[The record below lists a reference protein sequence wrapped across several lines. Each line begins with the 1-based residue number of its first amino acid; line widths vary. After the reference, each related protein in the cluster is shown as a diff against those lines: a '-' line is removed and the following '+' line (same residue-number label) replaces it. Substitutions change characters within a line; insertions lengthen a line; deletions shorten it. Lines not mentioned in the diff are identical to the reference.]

1 MMIHKIQPENGSS
14 ITVPPRPLLDRRG
27 FGAMGLAWAV
37 PFLWHRQLAAQEPPE
52 EIGEALEGIR
62 KRAKLPG
69 LIAGHF
75 TLAGEVKLAAVG
87 FRRAGSED
95 ALRVE
100 DRMHLGSCTKSM
112 TATIIGMLVD
122 EGELGFETTLGEI
135 FNDDPQVASSAWKDT
150 TIRQLMCHTSGAI
163 ANPPWGQFDGPVEN
177 ALAIRR
183 EILHWL
189 VERPRRDVSIGK
201 FHYSNLGYTILGHA
215 IEKIRGH
222 AWEVE
227 IQKRLFEPLEMKSA
241 GFGPPSKQDA
251 QSPWG
256 HDMLFGFSISNDT
269 DNPPALGPAGT
280 VHASMSDWIRY
291 LRVHLMIDPAKECGL
306 PLTAATLAQLH
317 QPYEGSEYAGGWI
330 CGERDWA
337 GGPILTHNGSNT
349 HWYCVV
355 FLAPQQGRGVIA
367 ASNAG
372 IPAVGPCDQAL
383 QWLLSHQPH
392 TP

>member
-1 MMIHKIQPENGSS
+1 MMIHKIQPENGSI
-14 ITVPPRPLLDRRG
+14 ITVPPRPLLDRRS

-62 KRAKLPG
+62 KRDKLPG

-75 TLAGEVKLAAVG
+75 TLAGEEELGAVG

-201 FHYSNLGYTILGHA
+201 FHYSNLGYTILG
-215 IEKIRGH
+215 
-222 AWEVE
+222 
-227 IQKRLFEPLEMKSA
+227 
-241 GFGPPSKQDA
+241 FGPPSKQDSEA
-251 QSPWG
+251 PWG
-256 HDMLFGFSISNDT
+256 HEMLFGFSVANDT

-383 QWLLSHQPH
+383 QWLLSHHPH

>member
-1 MMIHKIQPENGSS
+1 
-14 ITVPPRPLLDRRG
+14 
-27 FGAMGLAWAV
+27 
-37 PFLWHRQLAAQEPPE
+37 
-52 EIGEALEGIR
+52 
-62 KRAKLPG
+62 
-69 LIAGHF
+69 
-75 TLAGEVKLAAVG
+75 
-87 FRRAGSED
+87 
-95 ALRVE
+95 
-100 DRMHLGSCTKSM
+100 MHLGSCTKSM
-112 TATIIGMLVD
+112 TATLVGMLVD
-122 EGELGFETTLGEI
+122 EGKLGFETTLGEI

-241 GFGPPSKQDA
+241 GFGPPSKQDSEA
-251 QSPWG
+251 PWG
-256 HDMLFGFSISNDT
+256 HEMLFGFSVANDT

-383 QWLLSHQPH
+383 QWLLSHHPH